1 MPGRDELLQ
10 QNIARAQ
17 SKAASPQ
24 PQESV
29 GKAPTTAIGAGGPR
43 SFFGGNYEVYS
54 ALESIQFQGAL
65 GDASMRGNIAY
76 IRVWKRGGTAAQ
88 TNSSAATQD
97 PGNGD
102 ALTVLGDA
110 VEQEYGPEREGLPD
124 DAVVIYDTDTLSYSV
139 ESGDLTRDEDG
150 NITNGFVQ
158 SSFLPT
164 PNPQRQQALGAQTP
178 TTSGVQSS
186 STQIVAPVAPST
198 TGTALSTG
206 LQQGVGQVRS
216 ANPNGF
222 TNALLNFGRSFI
234 GGGGGGGSGQANA
247 PKVKEGA
254 VPASGDMMWQF
265 LFNPS
270 ELQLE
275 AGPEFKGAEVWGVS
289 DKANSGQPLH
299 WSHNKN
305 ASLKFNSVLL
315 NGFVF
320 GRKVEALEQG
330 LLELFMS
337 REGEGQYGPHVL
349 EFVWGKRSFGPCVI
363 KNIDVKEK
371 MWDEGEVVN
380 AELSFTLEQI
390 PEWTINDGA
399 YVDVA
404 RPGRQPL
411 ANDPIESNNADNPS
425 GTAAPS
431 TESPNPGP
439 AQSPAQKPSSSVNI
453 AGQCKSIISDREY
466 LQRIINEVQSKLEG
480 VGGLEYGPLG
490 ILKSDTR
497 SVFKQNL
504 GQYKRTF
511 QKYSGNSFYK
521 PSMREG
527 ILGVKCINTSS
538 IEYSWNNSGNALVR
552 IKDRNANSALLTCYK
567 NILSVVNKQF
577 NSNKCSNFAA
587 PSGGRQGPGLF

>member
-17 SKAASPQ
+17 STAASPQ

-29 GKAPTTAIGAGGPR
+29 GKAPITAIGAGAPR
-43 SFFGGNYEVYS
+43 SFLGGNYDVYS
-54 ALESIQFQGAL
+54 TLESIQFQGAL

-88 TNSSAATQD
+88 TNSGAVTQD
-97 PGNGD
+97 PGSGD
-102 ALTVLGDA
+102 ALTILGNA

-124 DAVVIYDTDTLSYSV
+124 DAVIIYNTDTLSYTV
-139 ESGDLTRDEDG
+139 ESGGLNRDEDG
-150 NITNGFVQ
+150 NIISGFAETT
-158 SSFLPT
+158 FLPT
-164 PNPQRQQALGAQTP
+164 PNPQRQQALGTQTP

-186 STQIVAPVAPST
+186 STQIVAPVVPGI
-198 TGTALSTG
+198 GTALSAG
-206 LQQGVGQVRS
+206 LQQGIGQVRS

-222 TNALLNFGRSFI
+222 TNALLNFGQSFI
-234 GGGGGGGSGQANA
+234 GGGGGGGFGQVSYSGQANA
-247 PKVKEGA
+247 PRGGVVA
-254 VPASGDMMWQF
+254 TPTSGDMMWQF

-380 AELSFTLEQI
+380 AELSFTLEQV

-411 ANDPIESNNADNPS
+411 ANDPIESSNAE
-425 GTAAPS
+425 AADATPGGGA
-431 TESPNPGP
+431 SPD
-439 AQSPAQKPSSSVNI
+439 QKSPASPPSATPPPPICKNSQALYNNLNALASKSTQSWQDNIYGADVNRVQTLI
-453 AGQCKSIISDREY
+453 KEYQNLIIS
-466 LQRIINEVQSKLEG
+466 
-480 VGGLEYGPLG
+480 YG
-490 ILKSDTR
+490 
-497 SVFKQNL
+497 
-504 GQYKRTF
+504 
-511 QKYSGNSFYK
+511 
-521 PSMREG
+521 
-527 ILGVKCINTSS
+527 
-538 IEYSWNNSGNALVR
+538 
-552 IKDRNANSALLTCYK
+552 
-567 NILSVVNKQF
+567 SVVNSLNGVTPRCANGCAGTTTVNNQLGCVRSCSQEIAGKIQRTYLNSASCKQ
-577 NSNKCSNFAA
+577 S
-587 PSGGRQGPGLF
+587 

>member
-1 MPGRDELLQ
+1 MPGRDEFLQ

-24 PQESV
+24 PQETV
-29 GKAPTTAIGAGGPR
+29 GRGPIGGVGGPR
-43 SFFGGNYEVYS
+43 SFLGGNYDVYS
-54 ALESIQFQGAL
+54 ALESIEFQGAL

-88 TNSSAATQD
+88 TNSGAVTQD
-97 PGNGD
+97 PGVGS
-102 ALTVLGDA
+102 LGILEEELEA
-110 VEQEYGPEREGLPD
+110 AIG
-124 DAVVIYDTDTLSYSV
+124 
-139 ESGDLTRDEDG
+139 TRDSVS
-150 NITNGFVQ
+150 NGFDPLTGEF
-158 SSFLPT
+158 SY
-164 PNPQRQQALGAQTP
+164 NPYGDVDNPIEVAESRILTLESQINEQRQKALGTQTP
-178 TTSGVQSS
+178 TTSGVQSP
-186 STQIVAPVAPST
+186 STQIVTPVAPGV
-198 TGTALSTG
+198 GTALSAG
-206 LQQGVGQVRS
+206 LQQGIGQVRS

-222 TNALLNFGRSFI
+222 TNALLNFGQSFI
-234 GGGGGGGSGQANA
+234 SGALGRITYSGQANA
-247 PKVKEGA
+247 PRGGA
-254 VPASGDMMWQF
+254 VAVPTSGDMMWQF

-337 REGEGQYGPHVL
+337 REGEGQHGPHVL

-363 KNIDVKEK
+363 KNIDIKEK

-404 RPGRQPL
+404 RPGRRPL
-411 ANDPIESNNADNPS
+411 ANDPTQQNNAAPTT
-425 GTAAPS
+425 TAPGGGG
-431 TESPNPGP
+431 SPD
-439 AQSPAQKPSSSVNI
+439 QKPPTSPPPATPRPAICKNSQALFNNLSKLASKSTQSWSDNIFNANVDRVSVLMAEYKNLITSYGSVVGSLDQVTARCASGCLGDATANNRLGCIRSCSQEI
-453 AGQCKSIISDREY
+453 AGKIQRTHTNSVACK
-466 LQRIINEVQSKLEG
+466 Q
-480 VGGLEYGPLG
+480 P
-490 ILKSDTR
+490 
-497 SVFKQNL
+497 
-504 GQYKRTF
+504 
-511 QKYSGNSFYK
+511 
-521 PSMREG
+521 
-527 ILGVKCINTSS
+527 
-538 IEYSWNNSGNALVR
+538 
-552 IKDRNANSALLTCYK
+552 
-567 NILSVVNKQF
+567 
-577 NSNKCSNFAA
+577 
-587 PSGGRQGPGLF
+587 

>member
-24 PQESV
+24 PQETV
-29 GKAPTTAIGAGGPR
+29 GRGPIGGVGGPR
-43 SFFGGNYEVYS
+43 SFLGGNYDVYS
-54 ALESIQFQGAL
+54 ALESIEFQGAL

-88 TNSSAATQD
+88 TNSGAITQD
-97 PGNGD
+97 PGDAD
-102 ALTVLGDA
+102 ALTALDSALVSEWGKFF
-110 VEQEYGPEREGLPD
+110 PKTN
-124 DAVVIYDTDTLSYSV
+124 TDTSVIFNGDPSILPLDPSLSYAV
-139 ESGDLTRDEDG
+139 DGANFNRDEDG
-150 NITNGFVQ
+150 NIISGFIETTF
-158 SSFLPT
+158 SPT
-164 PNPQRQQALGAQTP
+164 PNPQRQQALGTQTP
-178 TTSGVQSS
+178 TTSGVQIT
-186 STQIVAPVAPST
+186 STQIVSPVAFEAQVRPQQNLNN
-198 TGTALSTG
+198 GT
-206 LQQGVGQVRS
+206 GQVRS

-222 TNALLNFGRSFI
+222 TNALLNFGQSFI
-234 GGGGGGGSGQANA
+234 GGGFGKVSYSGQANA
-247 PKVKEGA
+247 PRGGA
-254 VPASGDMMWQF
+254 VAVPTSGDMMWQF

-337 REGEGQYGPHVL
+337 REGEGQHGPHVL

-363 KNIDVKEK
+363 KNIDIKEK

-380 AELSFTLEQI
+380 AELSFTLEQV

-404 RPGRQPL
+404 RPGRRPL
-411 ANDPIESNNADNPS
+411 ANDPTLETNASTAPA
-425 GTAAPS
+425 AAPA
-431 TESPNPGP
+431 P
-439 AQSPAQKPSSSVNI
+439 ASGDDKTKTGKGEGKDQKSQKPNTPPRSLQSLKCQNAFDYTANLKDLQNRVRGTKAGGANQVLEIQASEFFTIMKGINSSAKLDFDDSTGQALSTTSNVASFESGWKKIKEGDPFGLKRKSWLETRTQQIVNRTG
-453 AGQCKSIISDREY
+453 AG
-466 LQRIINEVQSKLEG
+466 
-480 VGGLEYGPLG
+480 
-490 ILKSDTR
+490 
-497 SVFKQNL
+497 
-504 GQYKRTF
+504 
-511 QKYSGNSFYK
+511 
-521 PSMREG
+521 
-527 ILGVKCINTSS
+527 
-538 IEYSWNNSGNALVR
+538 WNN
-552 IKDRNANSALLTCYK
+552 K
-567 NILSVVNKQF
+567 SVCPNT
-577 NSNKCSNFAA
+577 A
-587 PSGGRQGPGLF
+587 R

>member
-24 PQESV
+24 PQETV
-29 GKAPTTAIGAGGPR
+29 GRGPVGGAGGPR
-43 SFFGGNYEVYS
+43 SFLGGNYDVYS
-54 ALESIQFQGAL
+54 ALESIEFQGAL

-88 TNSSAATQD
+88 TNSGAITQD
-97 PGNGD
+97 PGDAD

-124 DAVVIYDTDTLSYSV
+124 DAVVIYDTDTLSYTV
-139 ESGDLTRDEDG
+139 ESGGLTRDEDG
-150 NITNGFVQ
+150 NIISGFAQ
-158 SSFLPT
+158 TTFLPQ
-164 PNPQRQQALGAQTP
+164 PNPQRQQALGTQTP
-178 TTSGVQSS
+178 TTSGVQSP
-186 STQIVAPVAPST
+186 STQIVTPVAPGA
-198 TGTALSTG
+198 GTALSAG
-206 LQQGVGQVRS
+206 LQQGIGQVRS

-222 TNALLNFGRSFI
+222 TNALLNFGQSFI
-234 GGGGGGGSGQANA
+234 GGGGGGGFGQVSYSGQANA
-247 PKVKEGA
+247 PRGRAVA
-254 VPASGDMMWQF
+254 VPTSGDMMWQF

-337 REGEGQYGPHVL
+337 REGEGQHGPHVL

-363 KNIDVKEK
+363 KNIDIKEK

-380 AELSFTLEQI
+380 AELSFTLEQV

-404 RPGRQPL
+404 RPGRRPL
-411 ANDPIESNNADNPS
+411 ANDPTQANNPAAATP
-425 GTAAPS
+425 AAPA
-431 TESPNPGP
+431 P
-439 AQSPAQKPSSSVNI
+439 APASGDDKTKTGKGEGKDQKSQKPNTPPRSLQSLKCQNSFDYTANLKDLQNRVRGTKAGGANQVLDIQASEFFTIMKGINSSAEFGFRDS
-453 AGQCKSIISDREY
+453 AGQGFSTGSNVAGFEGGWKKAKEGDPFGLKRKNWLETRTQQIIDR
-466 LQRIINEVQSKLEG
+466 QG
-480 VGGLEYGPLG
+480 AG
-490 ILKSDTR
+490 
-497 SVFKQNL
+497 
-504 GQYKRTF
+504 
-511 QKYSGNSFYK
+511 
-521 PSMREG
+521 
-527 ILGVKCINTSS
+527 
-538 IEYSWNNSGNALVR
+538 WNNKKVCPNTAR
-552 IKDRNANSALLTCYK
+552 
-567 NILSVVNKQF
+567 
-577 NSNKCSNFAA
+577 
-587 PSGGRQGPGLF
+587 

>member
-17 SKAASPQ
+17 SRAASPQ
-24 PQESV
+24 PQETV
-29 GKAPTTAIGAGGPR
+29 GRGPIGGVGGPR
-43 SFFGGNYEVYS
+43 SFLGGNYDVYS
-54 ALESIQFQGAL
+54 ALESIEFQGAL

-88 TNSSAATQD
+88 TNSGAVTQD

-124 DAVVIYDTDTLSYSV
+124 DAVVIYDTDTLSYTV
-139 ESGDLTRDEDG
+139 ESGGLTRDEDG
-150 NITNGFVQ
+150 NIISGFAQ
-158 SSFLPT
+158 TTFLPQ
-164 PNPQRQQALGAQTP
+164 PNPQRQQALGTQTP
-178 TTSGVQSS
+178 TTSGVQSP
-186 STQIVAPVAPST
+186 STQIVTPVAPGE
-198 TGTALSTG
+198 GTAPSAG
-206 LQQGVGQVRS
+206 LQRGIGQVRS

-222 TNALLNFGRSFI
+222 TNALLNFGLSFI
-234 GGGGGGGSGQANA
+234 GGGFGRVSYSGQANA
-247 PKVKEGA
+247 PRGGA
-254 VPASGDMMWQF
+254 VAVPTSGDMMWQF

-337 REGEGQYGPHVL
+337 REGEGQHGPHVL

-363 KNIDVKEK
+363 KNIDIKEK

-380 AELSFTLEQI
+380 AELSFTLEQV

-404 RPGRQPL
+404 RPGRRPL
-411 ANDPIESNNADNPS
+411 ANDPTQSNAAAAAPATAPPAAAPGGGNSPDQKPPTSAPAATPPPAICKNSQALYNNLNTLASKSTQSWSDNIFNANADRVGVLTAEYRSLITSYGSVVGSLDQVTARCAS
-425 GTAAPS
+425 GCLGDATANNRLGCIRS
-431 TESPNPGP
+431 CSQE
-439 AQSPAQKPSSSVNI
+439 I
-453 AGQCKSIISDREY
+453 AGKIQRTHTNSVACK
-466 LQRIINEVQSKLEG
+466 Q
-480 VGGLEYGPLG
+480 P
-490 ILKSDTR
+490 
-497 SVFKQNL
+497 
-504 GQYKRTF
+504 
-511 QKYSGNSFYK
+511 
-521 PSMREG
+521 
-527 ILGVKCINTSS
+527 
-538 IEYSWNNSGNALVR
+538 
-552 IKDRNANSALLTCYK
+552 
-567 NILSVVNKQF
+567 
-577 NSNKCSNFAA
+577 
-587 PSGGRQGPGLF
+587 

>member
-24 PQESV
+24 PQETV
-29 GKAPTTAIGAGGPR
+29 GRGPIGGVGGPR
-43 SFFGGNYEVYS
+43 SFLGGNYDVYS
-54 ALESIQFQGAL
+54 ALESIEFQGAL

-88 TNSSAATQD
+88 TNSGAVTQD
-97 PGNGD
+97 PGVGS
-102 ALTVLGDA
+102 LGILEEELEA
-110 VEQEYGPEREGLPD
+110 AIG
-124 DAVVIYDTDTLSYSV
+124 
-139 ESGDLTRDEDG
+139 TRDSVS
-150 NITNGFVQ
+150 NGFDPLTGEF
-158 SSFLPT
+158 SY
-164 PNPQRQQALGAQTP
+164 NPYGDVDNPIEVAESRILTLESQINEQRQKALGTQTP
-178 TTSGVQSS
+178 TTSGVQSP
-186 STQIVAPVAPST
+186 STQIVTPVAPGV
-198 TGTALSTG
+198 GTALSAG
-206 LQQGVGQVRS
+206 LQQGIGQVRS

-222 TNALLNFGRSFI
+222 TNALLNFGQSFI
-234 GGGGGGGSGQANA
+234 SGALGRIPYSGQANA
-247 PKVKEGA
+247 PRGGA
-254 VPASGDMMWQF
+254 VAVPTSGDMMWQF

-337 REGEGQYGPHVL
+337 REGEGQHGPHVL

-363 KNIDVKEK
+363 KNIDIKEK

-404 RPGRQPL
+404 RPGRRPL
-411 ANDPIESNNADNPS
+411 ANDPTQQNNAAPTT
-425 GTAAPS
+425 TAPGGGG
-431 TESPNPGP
+431 SPD
-439 AQSPAQKPSSSVNI
+439 QKPPTSPPPATPRPAICKNSQALFNNLSKLASKSTQSWSDNIFNANVDRVSVLMAEYKNLITSYGSVVGSLDQVTARCASGCLGDATANNRLGCIRSCSQEI
-453 AGQCKSIISDREY
+453 AGKI
-466 LQRIINEVQSKLEG
+466 QR
-480 VGGLEYGPLG
+480 
-490 ILKSDTR
+490 TH
-497 SVFKQNL
+497 
-504 GQYKRTF
+504 T
-511 QKYSGNSFYK
+511 
-521 PSMREG
+521 
-527 ILGVKCINTSS
+527 
-538 IEYSWNNSGNALVR
+538 
-552 IKDRNANSALLTCYK
+552 NSAAC
-567 NILSVVNKQF
+567 KQ
-577 NSNKCSNFAA
+577 
-587 PSGGRQGPGLF
+587 P

>member
-1 MPGRDELLQ
+1 MPGRNELLQ

-24 PQESV
+24 PQETAGKTFV
-29 GKAPTTAIGAGGPR
+29 GGTGGPR
-43 SFFGGNYEVYS
+43 SFLGGNYDVYS
-54 ALESIQFQGAL
+54 ALESIEFQGAL

-88 TNSSAATQD
+88 TNSGAATQD
-97 PGNGD
+97 PGNND

-124 DAVVIYDTDTLSYSV
+124 DAVIIYDSDTLSYTV
-139 ESGDLTRDEDG
+139 ESGGLTRDEDG
-150 NITNGFVQ
+150 NIISGTSQ
-158 SSFLPT
+158 TTFLPP
-164 PNPQRQQALGAQTP
+164 PNNPRQQAIGTQTP
-178 TTSGVQSS
+178 TTSGTQSP
-186 STQIVAPVAPST
+186 STQIVTPLPQSARPVP
-198 TGTALSTG
+198 GTLA
-206 LQQGVGQVRS
+206 GVGQVRS

-222 TNALLNFGRSFI
+222 TNALLNFGQSFI
-234 GGGGGGGSGQANA
+234 GGGGFSPVSYSGQANGPWVEA
-247 PKVKEGA
+247 GA
-254 VPASGDMMWQF
+254 VPVSGDMMWQF

-337 REGEGQYGPHVL
+337 REGEGQHGPHVL

-363 KNIDVKEK
+363 KNIDIKEK

-380 AELSFTLEQI
+380 AELSFTLEQV

-404 RPGRQPL
+404 RPGRRAL
-411 ANDPIESNNADNPS
+411 ANDPTQSNNAAPAA
-425 GTAAPS
+425 AAPGAIAGGG
-431 TESPNPGP
+431 TTGN
-439 AQSPAQKPSSSVNI
+439 QKPPASPPPATPPPAICKNSKALDGNLNRLASKSTQSWTDNIYGADVGRVNGL
-453 AGQCKSIISDREY
+453 ATQYKNLIIS
-466 LQRIINEVQSKLEG
+466 NG
-480 VGGLEYGPLG
+480 
-490 ILKSDTR
+490 
-497 SVFKQNL
+497 
-504 GQYKRTF
+504 
-511 QKYSGNSFYK
+511 
-521 PSMREG
+521 
-527 ILGVKCINTSS
+527 
-538 IEYSWNNSGNALVR
+538 
-552 IKDRNANSALLTCYK
+552 
-567 NILSVVNKQF
+567 SVVNSLDQVNPRCANGCAGTTTVNNKLGCIRSCSQEISGKIQRTHTNSAACKQ
-577 NSNKCSNFAA
+577 
-587 PSGGRQGPGLF
+587 P

>member
-24 PQESV
+24 PQETV
-29 GKAPTTAIGAGGPR
+29 GRGPIGGVGGPR
-43 SFFGGNYEVYS
+43 SFLGGNYDVYS
-54 ALESIQFQGAL
+54 ALESIEFQGAL

-88 TNSSAATQD
+88 TNSGAITQD
-97 PGNGD
+97 PGDAD
-102 ALTVLGDA
+102 ALTALDSALVSEWGKFF
-110 VEQEYGPEREGLPD
+110 PKTN
-124 DAVVIYDTDTLSYSV
+124 TDTSVIFNGDPSILPLDPSLSYAV
-139 ESGDLTRDEDG
+139 DGANFNRDEDG
-150 NITNGFVQ
+150 NIISGFIETTF
-158 SSFLPT
+158 SPT
-164 PNPQRQQALGAQTP
+164 PNPQRQQALGTQTP
-178 TTSGVQSS
+178 TTSGVQIT
-186 STQIVAPVAPST
+186 STQIVSPVAFEAQVRPQQNLNN
-198 TGTALSTG
+198 GT
-206 LQQGVGQVRS
+206 GQVRS

-222 TNALLNFGRSFI
+222 TNALLNFGQSFI
-234 GGGGGGGSGQANA
+234 GGGFGKVSYSGQANA
-247 PKVKEGA
+247 PRGGA
-254 VPASGDMMWQF
+254 VAVPTSGDMMWQF

-337 REGEGQYGPHVL
+337 REGEGQHGPHVL

-363 KNIDVKEK
+363 KNIDIKEK

-380 AELSFTLEQI
+380 AELSFTLEQV

-404 RPGRQPL
+404 RPGRRPL
-411 ANDPIESNNADNPS
+411 ANDPTLETNASTAPA
-425 GTAAPS
+425 TAPAAAPAPAPAPGGGG
-431 TESPNPGP
+431 SPD
-439 AQSPAQKPSSSVNI
+439 QKPKPAPSNPNANLNLRTKCTNLRNTVGNLNAIKSGPNFLGISQQNPVQAQERLKKYTNLYNYAVLNQTTPINVGRATPSNI
-453 AGQCKSIISDREY
+453 DKVINYQWDKNGQGQTTPGRIATRYPTTSANNTIS
-466 LQRIINEVQSKLEG
+466 EG
-480 VGGLEYGPLG
+480 VSYLTGNLQTQINSSACKQALE
-490 ILKSDTR
+490 
-497 SVFKQNL
+497 
-504 GQYKRTF
+504 
-511 QKYSGNSFYK
+511 
-521 PSMREG
+521 
-527 ILGVKCINTSS
+527 
-538 IEYSWNNSGNALVR
+538 
-552 IKDRNANSALLTCYK
+552 
-567 NILSVVNKQF
+567 
-577 NSNKCSNFAA
+577 
-587 PSGGRQGPGLF
+587 

>member
-29 GKAPTTAIGAGGPR
+29 GKAPITAIGAGAPR
-43 SFFGGNYEVYS
+43 SFLGGNYDVYS
-54 ALESIQFQGAL
+54 TLESIQFQGAL

-88 TNSSAATQD
+88 TNSGAVTQD
-97 PGNGD
+97 PGGGD
-102 ALTVLGDA
+102 ALTILGNA

-124 DAVVIYDTDTLSYSV
+124 DAVVIYDTDTLSYTV
-139 ESGDLTRDEDG
+139 ESGGLTRDEDG
-150 NITNGFVQ
+150 NIISGFAETT
-158 SSFLPT
+158 FLPT

-178 TTSGVQSS
+178 TTSGVQPS
-186 STQIVAPVAPST
+186 STQIVAPVEPST
-198 TGTALSTG
+198 TGTALSAG

-222 TNALLNFGRSFI
+222 TNALLSFGQSFI
-234 GGGGGGGSGQANA
+234 GGLLGRVPYSGQANA
-247 PKVKEGA
+247 PRGGVVA
-254 VPASGDMMWQF
+254 TPTSGDMMWQF

-337 REGEGQYGPHVL
+337 REGEGQHGPHVL

-380 AELSFTLEQI
+380 AELSFTLEQV

-411 ANDPIESNNADNPS
+411 ANDPIESSNAE
-425 GTAAPS
+425 AADATPGG
-431 TESPNPGP
+431 EASPD
-439 AQSPAQKPSSSVNI
+439 QKSPASPPSATPPPPICKNSQALYNNLNTLASKSTQSWTDNIYGADVNRVQGLI
-453 AGQCKSIISDREY
+453 TQYQNLIIS
-466 LQRIINEVQSKLEG
+466 
-480 VGGLEYGPLG
+480 YG
-490 ILKSDTR
+490 
-497 SVFKQNL
+497 
-504 GQYKRTF
+504 
-511 QKYSGNSFYK
+511 
-521 PSMREG
+521 
-527 ILGVKCINTSS
+527 
-538 IEYSWNNSGNALVR
+538 
-552 IKDRNANSALLTCYK
+552 
-567 NILSVVNKQF
+567 SVVNSLNGVTPRCANGCAGKTTVNNQLGCIRSCSQEIAGKIQRTHLNSASCKQ
-577 NSNKCSNFAA
+577 S
-587 PSGGRQGPGLF
+587 

>member
-17 SKAASPQ
+17 SRAASPQ
-24 PQESV
+24 PQETV
-29 GKAPTTAIGAGGPR
+29 GRGPIGGVGGPR
-43 SFFGGNYEVYS
+43 SFLGGNYDVYS
-54 ALESIQFQGAL
+54 ALESIEFQGAL

-88 TNSSAATQD
+88 TNSGAVTQD

-124 DAVVIYDTDTLSYSV
+124 DAVVIYDTDTLSYTV
-139 ESGDLTRDEDG
+139 ESGGLTRDEDG
-150 NITNGFVQ
+150 NIISGFAQ
-158 SSFLPT
+158 TTFLPQ
-164 PNPQRQQALGAQTP
+164 PNPQRQQALGTQTP
-178 TTSGVQSS
+178 TTSGVQSP
-186 STQIVAPVAPST
+186 STQIVTPVAPGA
-198 TGTALSTG
+198 GTALSAG
-206 LQQGVGQVRS
+206 LQQGIGQVRS

-222 TNALLNFGRSFI
+222 TNALLNFGQSFI
-234 GGGGGGGSGQANA
+234 GGGFGRIPYSGQANA
-247 PKVKEGA
+247 PRVETAA
-254 VPASGDMMWQF
+254 VPTSGDMMWQF

-337 REGEGQYGPHVL
+337 REGEGQHGPHVL

-363 KNIDVKEK
+363 KNIDIKEK

-380 AELSFTLEQI
+380 AELSFTLEQV

-404 RPGRQPL
+404 RPGRRPL
-411 ANDPIESNNADNPS
+411 ANDPTLETNASTATP
-425 GTAAPS
+425 AAPAPAPAPGGGG
-431 TESPNPGP
+431 SPD
-439 AQSPAQKPSSSVNI
+439 QKPKPAPSNPNANLNLRTKCTNLRNTVGNLNAIKSGPNFLGISQQNPVQAQERLKKYTNLYNYAVLNQTTPINVGRATPSNI
-453 AGQCKSIISDREY
+453 DKVINYQWDKNGQGQTTPGRIATRYPTTSANNTIS
-466 LQRIINEVQSKLEG
+466 EG
-480 VGGLEYGPLG
+480 VSYLTGNLQTQINSSTCSEA
-490 ILKSDTR
+490 LK
-497 SVFKQNL
+497 
-504 GQYKRTF
+504 
-511 QKYSGNSFYK
+511 
-521 PSMREG
+521 
-527 ILGVKCINTSS
+527 
-538 IEYSWNNSGNALVR
+538 
-552 IKDRNANSALLTCYK
+552 
-567 NILSVVNKQF
+567 
-577 NSNKCSNFAA
+577 
-587 PSGGRQGPGLF
+587 